1 MTAPGV
7 ARRRP
12 RPVEPWKA
20 PLPHDELTTVLDKLR
35 AWRPFDGDALL
46 DDVAAALDDVVPAE
60 EDIAEIAERLRGHLM
75 QLVDIAL
82 AAEEDQRDTTSA
94 QLIEQART
102 LRAEEVPGGHW
113 KAVGHLRRM
122 GWTVNEL
129 LDRLVTVRCLTA
141 VA

>member
-1 MTAPGV
+1 MTAPGT
-7 ARRRP
+7 ARRLP
-12 RPVEPWKA
+12 RPVEQWKP
-20 PLPHDELTTVLDKLR
+20 PLPHDQLTTVLDKLR

-46 DDVAAALDDVVPAE
+46 DDVAAALDDVVPTE
-60 EDIAEIAERLRGHLM
+60 EDVAEIAERLRGHLM

-102 LRAEEVPGGHW
+102 LRAEEVPGDRW
-113 KAVGHLRRM
+113 QAIGHLRRM

-129 LDRLVTVRCLTA
+129 LERLVAVRCLTA

>member
-1 MTAPGV
+1 M
-7 ARRRP
+7 
-12 RPVEPWKA
+12 EQWKP
-20 PLPHDELTTVLDKLR
+20 PLPHDQLATVLDKLR
-35 AWRPFDGDALL
+35 AWRPFDGYALL

-60 EDIAEIAERLRGHLM
+60 EDVAEIAERLRGHLM

-82 AAEEDQRDTTSA
+82 AAEEDQRDVTSA

-102 LRAEEVPGGHW
+102 LRTEDLPGDHRR
-113 KAVGHLRRM
+113 AVGHLRRM

-129 LDRLVTVRCLTA
+129 LDRLVATRCLRE